1 MITSNKGFTLVELLI
16 VIAIIAILSSMSII
30 IYQKYQQKSL
40 ATSKL
45 LPIAEGCSKEII
57 AYCIG
62 LGVRSPTNID
72 VASLP
77 LKNCQSTTVFEYSLT
92 VNVVGSFVCNPGGS
106 VEEGR
111 VIAESQKIPD
121 YKAECKLLS
130 EGLKCSVISNNQ

>member
-1 MITSNKGFTLVELLI
+1 MKIYKNGFTLVELLI

-62 LGVRSPTNID
+62 LDVKSPTNID
-72 VASLP
+72 VVSLP

-106 VEEGR
+106 VVNGE
-111 VIAESQKIPD
+111 VIAESSKIPL
-121 YKAECKLLS
+121 YYAECSLMDD
-130 EGLKCSVISNNQ
+130 GLRCKVIGR